1 MFRILVALVCMMGFA
16 RADSW
21 SRPPLDRYEG
31 RTIVTGTD
39 MRSRPAGMAACLAD
53 VLAKVSGDASILED
67 PRVSSLHADRLAA
80 DYDYVD
86 RMGGLPHRDEEGSS
100 DRPFW
105 LTVRFD
111 PARLDAALRE
121 LGRAPHEGPRPTVVP
136 LVTVRGPVL
145 LFVLAADGARG
156 ADHRAAFAAASDRV
170 GMPLRIP
177 SAAEAAQGLAE
188 GSDVMPLHGE
198 LGWSDAEHGWIADWD
213 AAWQGESRRW
223 QARGV
228 SFDEA
233 YRVGLRGALGL
244 VSGHPMGDARH

>member
-1 MFRILVALVCMMGFA
+1 MIALVFMIGLS

-21 SRPPLDRYEG
+21 SRPPLGRYEG

-39 MRSRPAGMAACLAD
+39 LRSRPAGSFACLAD
-53 VLAKVSGDASILED
+53 VLAKVSGDASVRDD
-67 PRVSSLHADRLAA
+67 PRLSSLHADALAA
-80 DYDYVD
+80 DYDYFD
-86 RMGGLPHRDEEGSS
+86 RMSGLPHGDEQGSS

-111 PARLDAALRE
+111 PSRLNAALRE
-121 LGRAPHEGPRPTVVP
+121 LGRATYEGPRPTVVP

-177 SAAEAAQGLAE
+177 SAAEAAQGMAE
-188 GSDVMPLHGE
+188 AADVMPLHGE

-213 AAWQGESRRW
+213 SSWHGEARRW
-223 QARGV
+223 EARGV

-244 VSGHPMGDARH
+244 VAGHPMGRTRH